1 MSGLSQEK
9 CEACRRGAPLVTES
23 ELLELQ
29 PQVPQWKLVDD
40 GVRKLQRIFLFKNF
54 VSAMAFTV
62 QVGELAES
70 AGHHPAI
77 ITEWG
82 RVTVTWWTHAI
93 RGLHRN
99 DFIMA
104 AKTDALF
111 GAEDSSKG

>member
-1 MSGLSQEK
+1 MTNLSQEK

-23 ELLELQ
+23 EILELQ
-29 PQVPQWKLVDD
+29 PQVPQWKLIDD
-40 GVRKLQRIFLFKNF
+40 GLRKLQRVFLFKNF
-54 VSAMAFTV
+54 ASAMAFTV
-62 QVGELAES
+62 TVGELAES

-93 RGLHRN
+93 GGLHRN

-111 GAEDSSKG
+111 GAADSGTR

>member
-1 MSGLSQEK
+1 MADLSQEK
-9 CEACRRGAPLVTES
+9 CEACRRGAPSVTES
-23 ELLELQ
+23 EIVELQ
-29 PQVPQWKLVDD
+29 PQVPQWKLLDD
-40 GVRKLQRIFLFKNF
+40 GIQRLQRIFLFKNF
-54 VSAMAFTV
+54 ASAMEFTV

-82 RVTVTWWTHAI
+82 KVTVTWWTHAI

-104 AKTDALF
+104 AKTDAVF
-111 GAEDSSKG
+111 AAANTGVE